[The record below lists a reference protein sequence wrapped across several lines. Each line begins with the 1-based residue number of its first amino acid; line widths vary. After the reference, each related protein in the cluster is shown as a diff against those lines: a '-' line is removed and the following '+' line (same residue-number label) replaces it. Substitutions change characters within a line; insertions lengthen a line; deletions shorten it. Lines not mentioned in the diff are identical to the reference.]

1 MTSAFE
7 RLQKLAE
14 EKKLQQNPKLEVV
27 PRVETSI
34 VEDVYVTHPIQSN
47 PIQSNPSN
55 LNQNILEKKSTA
67 PSKDYQKVPNS
78 ITRDAIPNKFFKGTS
93 KNTYDALYLRTR
105 GAITPTRKLK
115 ATKRELME
123 WVKVSDVTL
132 FKHLKHLQQL
142 GLIKIEFQMGAHDGS
157 IYEVFI
163 PEEIEPIQSNP
174 IQSNVIQCKKVG
186 PLPSKKV
193 GLDWMGNPIENKDTY
208 EFPKTSLKTN
218 TNDDD
223 SARTSALS
231 VLIEKF
237 DAASKK
243 LTGKGISKREVKEW
257 ANLGDLLVLELE
269 IAAKR
274 TENISSIP
282 AFLTEVLRRKLLN
295 GGSSPTSKSQKA
307 KVDDVGKPDATGEYK
322 RKPLDAKGREAA
334 LFELQDF
341 ADDSFI
347 EDFKKWYVKDDWDWL
362 INEIEKTK
370 PTQNRKKADMKVD

>member
-1 MTSAFE
+1 
-7 RLQKLAE
+7 
-14 EKKLQQNPKLEVV
+14 
-27 PRVETSI
+27 
-34 VEDVYVTHPIQSN
+34 
-47 PIQSNPSN
+47 
-55 LNQNILEKKSTA
+55 
-67 PSKDYQKVPNS
+67 
-78 ITRDAIPNKFFKGTS
+78 
-93 KNTYDALYLRTR
+93 
-105 GAITPTRKLK
+105 
-115 ATKRELME
+115 ME